1 MIGTVPTVEDGVIET
16 NKGNKRVHLVG
27 LSHVCM
33 ARKGK
38 IASSLNIQSHW
49 VVKLSKEPNCEVK

>member
-1 MIGTVPTVEDGVIET
+1 MIGTVPTVEDSIIET

-49 VVKLSKEPNCEVK
+49 VATSSKGPKCEVK